1 MTLGTKI
8 DQPIKSVDLRRTEVQ
23 NINSKLDSM
32 ESRLAKPEDKV
43 ENQQET
49 FSEKIFKN
57 ADIKEV
63 SVLKKQ
69 VENLEMNKNLE
80 YEIKENRR

>member
-8 DQPIKSVDLRRTEVQ
+8 DQLIKSVDLLRAEVQ

-32 ESRLAKPEDKV
+32 ESRLAKLEDKV
-43 ENQQET
+43 ENQQGT

-57 ADIKEV
+57 ADIEQV
-63 SVLKKQ
+63 SVSKK
-69 VENLEMNKNLE
+69 
-80 YEIKENRR
+80 